1 MTAWLRHLPAIALL
15 ALLAAACSRPPDAQ
29 AIRAAIEGMAQAAN
43 AGHADD
49 VLEHV
54 AGDFTGNQGA
64 YDREAVARQVRAQLL
79 ARSVSVRVG
88 HVAVEPA
95 GDRATARFD
104 LHVRDDSGRWL
115 LERSATFA
123 FVTGWRREGGDWRC
137 VNAAWSRDQGLGGE
151 R

>member
-1 MTAWLRHLPAIALL
+1 MRAWLRHLSAMALL
-15 ALLAAACSRPPDAQ
+15 ALLVAACAAPPAAQ

-43 AGHADD
+43 AGRADA

-64 YDREAVARQVRAQLL
+64 YDRQGVARLLRAQLL
-79 ARSVSVRVG
+79 ARSVSVQVG
-88 HVAVEPA
+88 SIAVEPA

-115 LERSATFA
+115 LERSATLA
-123 FVTGWRREGGDWRC
+123 FVTGWRREGGEWRC
-137 VNAAWSRDQGLGGE
+137 TNAAWTRE
-151 R
+151 E